1 MENQKLST
9 LVNAQTDNSTE
20 KVQGF
25 CGKGYSS
32 NSAGTSCAG
41 SYNSNSSGTSS
52 TSEEL
57 EILI

>member
-1 MENQKLST
+1 MST
-9 LVNAQTDNSTE
+9 LVNAQGEESTE

-32 NSAGTSCAG
+32 NGGGTSC
-41 SYNSNSSGTSS
+41 SSGYGSNGGGTTS